1 MRVQSVVILIVENP
15 VARLYRNS
23 DNRYVYWRTF
33 GDAYINLHLFKG
45 FNLRSTFGLDYAQK
59 QQRFF
64 TYPITEGTVANSKNA
79 VEAKQEHWTK
89 WMWNAVATYNLQAGL
104 HRVDAMAGIELNRED
119 DNYFSG
125 YKRRLPN
132 S

>member
-1 MRVQSVVILIVENP
+1 MGSLRMFFSFNPSLPVYTENGTYAGPVGGYPDRENP

-89 WMWNAVATYNLQAGL
+89 WYVECCCNL
-104 HRVDAMAGIELNRED
+104 
-119 DNYFSG
+119 
-125 YKRRLPN
+125 
-132 S
+132 

>member
-1 MRVQSVVILIVENP
+1 ML
-15 VARLYRNS
+15 
-23 DNRYVYWRTF
+23 
-33 GDAYINLHLFKG
+33 
-45 FNLRSTFGLDYAQK
+45 QK

-89 WMWNAVATYNLQAGL
+89 WIVECCLLTYNLQAGL

-119 DNYFSG
+119 D
-125 YKRRLPN
+125 
-132 S
+132 